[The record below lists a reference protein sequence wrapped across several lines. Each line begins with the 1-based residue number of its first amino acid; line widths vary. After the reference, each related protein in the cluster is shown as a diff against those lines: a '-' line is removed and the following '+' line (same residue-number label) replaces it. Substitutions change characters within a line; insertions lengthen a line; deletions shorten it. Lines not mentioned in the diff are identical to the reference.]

1 MRRTLILLGCGMLLA
16 LVCAGQCDAQF
27 LHKKKV
33 DKSTSADNT
42 AEPDK
47 VLYLKALA
55 EVKKGHQEIGRL
67 DYQTLINTYP
77 DSEYLAKAKL
87 GIADSY
93 YKEGGTANTT
103 QAVQAYKDF
112 IVFFP
117 FLPEAP
123 YAQLQ
128 VANAHYREMAKPDR
142 DRTEAREAEDEF
154 QTFLQK
160 YPNDPLADKAQQHLR
175 DVQEVLAEGDYRI
188 AYYYYVK
195 GDKRAAASRLTSVVS
210 RYPLYSKSD
219 HALWMLGDLYETS
232 EKREIASKYYAQ
244 IVRDYPKSELVGDAK
259 YKLKAFNV
267 PIPQP
272 DPNALAWMTANQN
285 APRPKTPL
293 FKRPLEML
301 KTGPVD
307 ELYTSARV
315 GTPTM
320 TQEGDAPGTEIL
332 SGGNHSQL
340 TTGGGSTGKSVV
352 ATVVPGSDSGAVS
365 GESVPTATDT
375 STPDAAS
382 GAQGGAV
389 APAAES
395 SSTPSG
401 SAATNTSTP
410 TPGAA
415 GASLVNSSAATGD
428 ASAAGTEGNAA
439 AAKAAPDSGT
449 APVATN
455 EAASSDDSSADSK
468 KDADGKESTSKK
480 KKGLKKLIP
489 W

>member
-1 MRRTLILLGCGMLLA
+1 MF
-16 LVCAGQCDAQF
+16 LVSVGAVQCDAQF

-33 DKSTSADNT
+33 DKSTSADNS

-47 VLYLKALA
+47 ILYLKALD
-55 EVKKGHQEIGRL
+55 ELKKGHQEIARL
-67 DYQTLINTYP
+67 DLQTLINTYP

-93 YKEGGTANTT
+93 YKEGGTANTA
-103 QAVQAYKDF
+103 QAIQAYKDF

-160 YPNDPLADKAQQHLR
+160 YPNDPLAGQATQRLR

-195 GDKRAAASRLTSVVS
+195 GDKRAAASRLTSVTT

-232 EKREIASKYYAQ
+232 EKRDIASKYYAQ
-244 IVRDYPKSELVGDAK
+244 IVRDYPKSELIGDAK
-259 YKLKAFNV
+259 YKLKAFGV
-267 PIPQP
+267 PIPQA

-285 APRPKTPL
+285 APRVKTPL
-293 FKRPLEML
+293 FKRPLDL
-301 KTGPVD
+301 LTGHPTD
-307 ELYTSARV
+307 EIYAAAKV

-320 TQEGDAPGTEIL
+320 TQEGDAPGTETL
-332 SGGNHSQL
+332 RGGPGVQL
-340 TTGGGSTGKSVV
+340 TTGNGPGSTGKSVV
-352 ATVVPGSDSGAVS
+352 
-365 GESVPTATDT
+365 
-375 STPDAAS
+375 
-382 GAQGGAV
+382 
-389 APAAES
+389 
-395 SSTPSG
+395 
-401 SAATNTSTP
+401 
-410 TPGAA
+410 
-415 GASLVNSSAATGD
+415 
-428 ASAAGTEGNAA
+428 
-439 AAKAAPDSGT
+439 
-449 APVATN
+449 
-455 EAASSDDSSADSK
+455 
-468 KDADGKESTSKK
+468 
-480 KKGLKKLIP
+480 
-489 W
+489 

>member
-1 MRRTLILLGCGMLLA
+1 MGA
-16 LVCAGQCDAQF
+16 VQCDAQL

-33 DKSTSADNT
+33 DKSTSADNS

-47 VLYLKALA
+47 ILYLKALDEA
-55 EVKKGHQEIGRL
+55 KKGRQEIARL
-67 DYQTLINTYP
+67 DLQTLINTYP

-87 GIADSY
+87 AIADSY
-93 YKEGGTANTT
+93 YKEGGMANTT

-142 DRTEAREAEDEF
+142 DRTEAREAEDEY

-195 GDKRAAASRLTSVVS
+195 GDKRAAASRLNSITM

-232 EKREIASKYYAQ
+232 EKRDIAAKYYAQ

-259 YKLKAFNV
+259 YKLKAFGI

-272 DPNALAWMTANQN
+272 DPNALAWMTANAN
-285 APRPKTPL
+285 APRPKVPMY
-293 FKRPLEML
+293 KKPLEML
-301 KTGPVD
+301 KPGPVD
-307 ELYTSARV
+307 EIQVSARV

-320 TQEGDAPGTEIL
+320 TPEGDNNTETL
-332 SGGNHSQL
+332 HGGVGAQL
-340 TTGGGSTGKSVV
+340 TTGATGKSVV
-352 ATVVPGSDSGAVS
+352 ATVVPGSESGAVT
-365 GESVPTATDT
+365 GESVPGATET
-375 STPDAAS
+375 SSPEVPAEGAAPATE
-382 GAQGGAV
+382 GA

-395 SSTPSG
+395 SSAGAATGTAATGTPAGGASFTNSAAGSSSATSNSANEGAATPKAEG
-401 SAATNTSTP
+401 SAA
-410 TPGAA
+410 
-415 GASLVNSSAATGD
+415 VATD
-428 ASAAGTEGNAA
+428 
-439 AAKAAPDSGT
+439 GT
-449 APVATN
+449 APASDASTSGD
-455 EAASSDDSSADSK
+455 SSDSTK
-468 KDADGKESTSKK
+468 KDANTDGKESSSKK

>member
-1 MRRTLILLGCGMLLA
+1 LRRTLILLTSGTF
-16 LVCAGQCDAQF
+16 LVCAAQCNAQF

-33 DKSTSADNT
+33 NKSTSADNT

-47 VLYLKALA
+47 VLYLRALD
-55 EVKKGHQEIGRL
+55 EIKKGHQEIGRL
-67 DYQTLINTYP
+67 DLQTLINTYP

-93 YKEGGTANTT
+93 FKEGGTANTA
-103 QAVQAYKDF
+103 QAVQGYKDF

-128 VANAHYREMAKPDR
+128 VANAHYRQMEKPDR
-142 DRTEAREAEDEF
+142 DRTEAREAEDEY

-195 GDKRAAASRLTSVVS
+195 GDKRAAASRLTSVTT

-219 HALWMLGDLYETS
+219 HALWMLADLYETS
-232 EKREIASKYYAQ
+232 EKRDIASKYYAQ
-244 IVRDYPKSELVGDAK
+244 IVRDYPKSEMAGDAK
-259 YKLKAFNV
+259 YKLKAFGV
-267 PIPQP
+267 PIPQA

-293 FKRPLEML
+293 YKRPLDL
-301 KTGPVD
+301 LHGGPID
-307 ELYTSARV
+307 ELQVSARIGV
-315 GTPTM
+315 PTM
-320 TQEGDAPGTEIL
+320 TQESDNNTETL

-352 ATVVPGSDSGAVS
+352 ATVVPGSDSGAVT
-365 GESVPTATDT
+365 GESVPSTTET
-375 STPDAAS
+375 SSPDAA
-382 GAQGGAV
+382 APAA
-389 APAAES
+389 APAAEGSSGES
-395 SSTPSG
+395 SS
-401 SAATNTSTP
+401 ATNAN
-410 TPGAA
+410 AA
-415 GASLVNSSAATGD
+415 GTNATGTNVTNTNANPNSAATGATATGATGD
-428 ASAAGTEGNAA
+428 AA
-439 AAKAAPDSGT
+439 
-449 APVATN
+449 VATTDGSTP
-455 EAASSDDSSADSK
+455 AASDSANSDDTTQSTN
-468 KDADGKESTSKK
+468 KDANPDGKESSSKK
-480 KKGLKKLIP
+480 KKGLKKIIP

>member
-1 MRRTLILLGCGMLLA
+1 LRRTLILLGCGILLA
-16 LVCAGQCDAQF
+16 GAARCDAQI

-33 DKSTSADNT
+33 NKSTSADNT

-47 VLYLKALA
+47 VLYERAL
-55 EVKKGHQEIGRL
+55 EDIKHGRQEIGRL
-67 DYQTLINTYP
+67 NLQTLINTYP

-103 QAVQAYKDF
+103 QAIQAYKDF

-128 VANAHYREMAKPDR
+128 VANAHYRQMEKPDR
-142 DRTEAREAEDEF
+142 DRTEARAAEDEF

-195 GDKRAAASRLTSVVS
+195 GDKRAAGARLTSIIT

-219 HALWMLGDLYETS
+219 HALWMLADLYETS
-232 EKREIASKYYAQ
+232 EKRDVATKYYAQ
-244 IVRDYPKSELVGDAK
+244 IVRDYPKSELIGDAK
-259 YKLKAFNV
+259 YKLKAFGV

-285 APRPKTPL
+285 APRVKTPL
-293 FKRPLEML
+293 FKRPLDL
-301 KTGPVD
+301 LTGHPTD
-307 ELYTSARV
+307 EIYAAAKV

-320 TQEGDAPGTEIL
+320 TQEGDAPGTETL
-332 SGGNHSQL
+332 RGGPGVQL
-340 TTGGGSTGKSVV
+340 TTGNGPGSTSKSVV
-352 ATVVPGSDSGAVS
+352 ETVAVGSDSGAS
-365 GESVPTATDT
+365 QGQSVPEAT
-375 STPDAAS
+375 STDAPVPIEEP
-382 GAQGGAV
+382 G
-389 APAAES
+389 APAAEAAKPAATS
-395 SSTPSG
+395 ESTSTPAAGTPSG
-401 SAATNTSTP
+401 
-410 TPGAA
+410 GAA
-415 GASLVNSSAATGD
+415 MVANGDTAAASDKPVAADDATPAANAASSTD
-428 ASAAGTEGNAA
+428 A
-439 AAKAAPDSGT
+439 AAKTDDAAKT
-449 APVATN
+449 
-455 EAASSDDSSADSK
+455 
-468 KDADGKESTSKK
+468 DGKESTSKK

>member
-1 MRRTLILLGCGMLLA
+1 LRRTLILLAGGIF
-16 LVCAGQCDAQF
+16 LVSVSAVQCDAQF

-33 DKSTSADNT
+33 NKSTSADNT

-47 VLYLKALA
+47 VLYLRALDEA
-55 EVKKGHQEIGRL
+55 KKGHQEIARL
-67 DYQTLINTYP
+67 DLQTLINTYP

-103 QAVQAYKDF
+103 QAIQAYKDF

-142 DRTEAREAEDEF
+142 DRTEAKEAEDEF

-160 YPNDPLADKAQQHLR
+160 YPSDPLAGQATQRLR

-195 GDKRAAASRLTSVVS
+195 GDKRAAASRLTSVTT

-232 EKREIASKYYAQ
+232 EKRDIASKYYAQ

-259 YKLKAFNV
+259 YKLKAFGV
-267 PIPQP
+267 PVPQA
-272 DPNALAWMTANQN
+272 DPNALAWMTANAN
-285 APRPKTPL
+285 APRPKTPMY
-293 FKRPLEML
+293 KRPLDFVSG
-301 KTGPVD
+301 KPAG
-307 ELYTSARV
+307 ELLSSAKV

-320 TQEGDAPGTEIL
+320 TQESDNNNDTLHPG
-332 SGGNHSQL
+332 SGAQL
-340 TTGGGSTGKSVV
+340 TVGGTPGKSVV
-352 ATVVPGSDSGAVS
+352 AVVVPGSESGAVS
-365 GESVPTATDT
+365 GESVPAATETSSPDTAAPATA
-375 STPDAAS
+375 PAAE
-382 GAQGGAV
+382 GT

-395 SSTPSG
+395 TSN
-401 SAATNTSTP
+401 ATTNATAN
-410 TPGAA
+410 GAT
-415 GASLVNSSAATGD
+415 AATGT
-428 ASAAGTEGNAA
+428 APAAGNAEV
-439 AAKAAPDSGT
+439 AKAPAADGT
-449 APVATN
+449 TPASDAATT
-455 EAASSDDSSADSK
+455 DDSSDSSK
-468 KDADGKESTSKK
+468 KDANSDGKESSSKK